1 MKRTILGSA
10 GVAVIIGALAVTLG
24 RGGATVHADDQF
36 APTKDP
42 FVNRYVNEL
51 KKRDKEFVELR
62 KKYPFESVSGLLEY
76 EAERVKKRGP
86 IQPKLS
92 GDTTKQFEQFE
103 GMAASEGWHSRKQ
116 SLELLHSQEVG
127 KFLEREN
134 FGRLRRP
141 GPSLDY
147 VELEPVSP
155 VPFASGTLAPEDVG
169 TFVSLPA
176 KNADVAG
183 GRRLPSIE
191 ALSQFHLSG
200 QLNFVNANSVGLVR
214 DREHVAGFLPHQFRS
229 LPELVD
235 AEQLKRVP
243 RGVDKAPAEQPKEPG
258 ERWLVRRL
266 ELVSL
271 LRHEEPVAYLAE
283 RLPSMKELR
292 GSKTRALTPQEKQS
306 LKLLEDGEN
315 LVIASTTNRIVM
327 LGAIRAGRSCQ
338 QCHHTER
345 GALLGSFTY
354 ELHRDP
360 PVKDK

>member
-1 MKRTILGSA
+1 MKRFLGSA
-10 GVAVIIGALAVTLG
+10 GVAVIIAALAVALG
-24 RGGATVHADDQF
+24 STVHADDQF

-86 IQPKLS
+86 LQPKLS

-103 GMAASEGWHSRKQ
+103 AMAAHDGWHSRKQ
-116 SLELLHSQEVG
+116 SLELLHAKEVG

-134 FGRLRRP
+134 FGRMRRP
-141 GPSLDY
+141 SPSLDHLD
-147 VELEPVSP
+147 LEPVSP

-176 KNADVAG
+176 KNADAAG
-183 GRRLPSIE
+183 GLRLPSIE
-191 ALSQFHLSG
+191 ALNQFHLFG
-200 QLNFVNANSVGLVR
+200 QVNFVNANSVGLVR
-214 DREHVAGFLPHQFRS
+214 DRDHVAGFLPHQFRS
-229 LPELVD
+229 LPELG
-235 AEQLKRVP
+235 EQLKRVP
-243 RGVDKAPAEQPKEPG
+243 RGDKAPEQPKEPG

-271 LRHEEPVAYLAE
+271 LRHDEPVAYLAE

-360 PVKDK
+360 PVKE